1 MQRKSKIKAAD
12 QRWKDILSGA
22 AAGIAGASAVLSGA
36 GILDPALLDSICGV
50 SPEVDA
56 VEVVDEPPAED

>member
-1 MQRKSKIKAAD
+1 MQRKSRIKATD

-22 AAGIAGASAVLSGA
+22 AAGLAGAIAILSGA

-56 VEVVDEPPAED
+56 VEVVDPPAED